1 MKRRGLS
8 EKELIADLRKRFKPS
23 DDSVILGIGDDA
35 AVFRPGDMP
44 LVVTKD
50 MLVEGVHFLPD
61 HPPHLLARKSLSV
74 NLSDLAAM
82 GARPRFALFGLGIP
96 TDTENDWLERF
107 FRSLSEIASEHDITL
122 LGGDITE
129 APSLIISLTLLG
141 EGKDVIRRSGA
152 RPGDAVFVSGLLG
165 EAAQGLEL
173 AKQGIMWGAAAGSD
187 RFLKAFYDPVPQVA
201 LGCRLAGH
209 KVPTAMIDIS
219 DGLSVD
225 LGHICE
231 ESGVGAEVEAAGLP
245 ISPELRQ
252 SSPAA
257 EEMGLHGGED
267 YQLLFTVSPQVLEN
281 LIRIPLG
288 HKITRIGSIT
298 EGEGMVLITA
308 DGSRQPLVPKGF
320 QHFQKDQE

>member
-23 DDSVILGIGDDA
+23 DGSVILGIGDDA
-35 AVFRPGDMP
+35 AVFRPGNTP
-44 LVVTKD
+44 LAATKD

-61 HPPHLLARKSLSV
+61 HPPHLLARKCLSV

-96 TDTENDWLERF
+96 AETENDWLEQF
-107 FRSLSEIASEHDITL
+107 FQGLSGVASEYDVSL

-129 APSLIISLTLLG
+129 APSMTISLTLLG
-141 EGKDVIRRSGA
+141 ESKDPIRRSGA
-152 RPGDAVFVSGLLG
+152 RPGDSVFVSGLLG

-173 AKQGIMWGAAAGSD
+173 AKQGVMWAASAGSD
-187 RFLKAFYDPVPQVA
+187 RFLKALYDPVAQVD

-225 LGHICE
+225 LDHVCV
-231 ESGVGAEVEAAGLP
+231 ESGVGAEVEAACLP
-245 ISPELRQ
+245 ISLELRQ
-252 SSPAA
+252 ASPAA
-257 EEMGLHGGED
+257 EEMALHGGED
-267 YQLLFTVSPQVLEN
+267 YQLLFTVSPGVLED
-281 LIRIPLG
+281 LTRIPLG
-288 HKITRIGSIT
+288 HRITRIGSII

-308 DGSRQPLVPKGF
+308 GGSRQPLVPRGY
-320 QHFQKDQE
+320 QHFRKGQD

>member
-8 EKELIADLRKRFKPS
+8 EKELIADLRERFKS
-23 DDSVILGIGDDA
+23 ADDRVILGIGDDA
-35 AVFRPGDMP
+35 AVIRPGDIP
-44 LVVTKD
+44 LALTKD

-96 TDTENDWLERF
+96 ADTENAWLERF
-107 FRSLSEIASEHDITL
+107 FRGLSGIASEHDVSL

-129 APSLIISLTLLG
+129 APSLTISLTLLG
-141 EGKDVIRRSGA
+141 EGRDLIRRSGA

-165 EAAQGLEL
+165 DAAQGLKL
-173 AKQGIMWGAAAGSD
+173 AKQGIMWGASAGSD
-187 RFLKAFYDPVPQVA
+187 RFLKAIYDPISQVD

-225 LGHICE
+225 LDHLCE

-252 SSPAA
+252 ASPDA
-257 EEMGLHGGED
+257 EEMALHGGED
-267 YQLLFTVSPQVLEN
+267 YQLLFTVPTEVLEN
-281 LIRIPLG
+281 LTRLPLG
-288 HKITRIGSIT
+288 HRITRIGSIM
-298 EGEGMVLITA
+298 EGEGMVLIGS
-308 DGSRQPLVPKGF
+308 DGTRKPLVPKGY
-320 QHFQKDQE
+320 QHFQGK